1 MESGQLHRPH
11 AGQQTPSNRFRLS
24 DPIYA
29 QRGKILAEEHAIR
42 LASFTELASSRES
55 GTLTDHQVG
64 AAIKSSVPADTVF
77 VIEAVTC
84 VLFRYLI
91 GFKRQSQAAGSTAAV
106 PG

>member
-1 MESGQLHRPH
+1 M
-11 AGQQTPSNRFRLS
+11 
-24 DPIYA
+24 

-42 LASFTELASSRES
+42 LASFTELAASRKS
-55 GTLTDHQVG
+55 GTLTNHQVG

-91 GFKRQSQAAGSTAAV
+91 SFKRQFQAVG
-106 PG
+106 